1 MTPGCFEF
9 AGGGGITSTF
19 TGILRTAVLGKPHE
33 SARRLALVVHDYDD
47 DDDGDEDDARRGAPH
62 ITMTRARVAMTA
74 GNSRDMDA
82 FYARASNPDPPMTDD
97 DSPYLHVAGSEG
109 PVLEISFSSF
119 FFPSFTSRDEYPP
132 STESTGYFL
141 ARAPPLADYPI
152 APENATVLVGCCHCR
167 DERRGAPR
175 LRAYA
180 RKSMAVVRIAANS
193 HAMPDAEHF
202 AKNNDC

>member
-47 DDDGDEDDARRGAPH
+47 DGGGGDEDDARRGAPH
-62 ITMTRARVAMTA
+62 ITMTRCRVAMTA

-109 PVLEISFSSF
+109 TRSRNLFRLFFFFSF
-119 FFPSFTSRDEYPP
+119 FHVPRRISPVDGVDGLFSRSSTPP
-132 STESTGYFL
+132 SRIILSCRKTRRSSSG
-141 ARAPPLADYPI
+141 A
-152 APENATVLVGCCHCR
+152 CHCR
-167 DERRGAPR
+167 DER
-175 LRAYA
+175 
-180 RKSMAVVRIAANS
+180 
-193 HAMPDAEHF
+193 
-202 AKNNDC
+202 